1 MITRFFALL
10 FLSILGIAPSFAGE
24 YSLTIGEIDVN
35 FTGSPATALAVN
47 GQVPGPELRFTD
59 GEDVV
64 IHVTNTLD
72 VMSSIHWH
80 GLLLPPEMDG
90 VPGMSFDGIPPGETF
105 TYRFT
110 IRQTGTYWYHSH
122 SGYQEQQGVYGP
134 LIIEPRVKDPA
145 TFDREHTIVLSD
157 WLDTDP
163 ADVHANLKSMSDY
176 YNYAQRTLGDFF
188 GLAADEGLAA
198 AASERLAWGNMRMT
212 PTDLS
217 DVSGYTYLLNGQTNK
232 EPWFG
237 EMKPGERVRL
247 RFINAGAMSYFDVRI
262 PGLKMTVVEA
272 DGQAVVP
279 VPVDEFR
286 IAVAETYDVIV
297 EPQDDAPY
305 QILAEALDRSGFAV
319 GRLGGTPD
327 AGLEQP
333 SPRARGLLTMGD
345 MGGDHGNMDHGSM
358 DHAAMG
364 HTMPKQMTSADA
376 GAKTVDHSTMDHS
389 AMGHG
394 MPMET
399 MNTTLDHG
407 AMNHDAVDHA
417 AMGHTMPMAMKA
429 EPVTRNNEHVPPVDA
444 PPGARVLTYEDLI
457 ALEPN
462 EDTRPPDTELT
473 MTLGGNME
481 RYIWTLNGD
490 KFADATPIY
499 LEYGQRV
506 RITYVNETMMNHPM
520 HLHGMFVELE
530 NGQPPET
537 RPRKHIVNVGP
548 GRSYSVTFTANEAGE
563 WAFHCHLLYHMAS
576 GMMTKVVVSQVNAE
590 LTQ

>member
-1 MITRFFALL
+1 MIGRRQFLASMAAL
-10 FLSILGIAPSFAGE
+10 STARPSFAGE
-24 YSLTIGEIDVN
+24 NLLSNGRTKEYALSIDEIDVN
-35 FTGSPATALAVN
+35 FTGKLARALAVN
-47 GQVPGPELRFTD
+47 GQVPGPALRFRD
-59 GEDVV
+59 GDDAV
-64 IHVTNTLD
+64 IHVTNNLD

-80 GLLLPPEMDG
+80 GLLVPPEMDG
-90 VPGMSFDGIPPGETF
+90 VPGVSFKGISPGETF
-105 TYRFT
+105 TYRFP

-122 SGYQEQQGVYGP
+122 SAYQEQQGVYGS
-134 LIIEPRVKDPA
+134 LIIEPRGAEPA
-145 TFDREHTIVLSD
+145 PFDREHTIVLSD

-176 YNYAQRTLGDFF
+176 YNYAQRTVGDFF
-188 GLAADEGLAA
+188 DFVSDEGLSAA
-198 AASERLAWGNMRMT
+198 ANERLAWGNMRMT

-217 DVSGYTYLLNGQTNK
+217 DVSGYTFLLNGLTTDQ
-232 EPWFG
+232 PWFG
-237 EMKPGERVRL
+237 EMKPGECVRL

-297 EPQDDAPY
+297 EPQDDTSH
-305 QILAEALDRSGFAV
+305 QIIAEAMDRSGFAI
-319 GRLGGTPD
+319 GQLGGDQNERMDLP
-327 AGLEQP
+327 A
-333 SPRARGLLTMGD
+333 SRSRSLLSMDD
-345 MGGDHGNMDHGSM
+345 MGGDHGRMDHGQTHSGASESTPKTDHSMM

-364 HTMPKQMTSADA
+364 HA
-376 GAKTVDHSTMDHS
+376 
-389 AMGHG
+389 
-394 MPMET
+394 
-399 MNTTLDHG
+399 
-407 AMNHDAVDHA
+407 
-417 AMGHTMPMAMKA
+417 MPMAMA
-429 EPVTRNNEHVPPVDA
+429 APVVTRDNEHVPPVYA
-444 PPGARVLTYEDLI
+444 PEGARVLTYQDLV
-457 ALEPN
+457 ALIPNDDLREPD
-462 EDTRPPDTELT
+462 EELT

-490 KFADATPIY
+490 KFSEATPIY

-548 GRSYSVTFTANEAGE
+548 GRRYSVTFTADEAGE

-576 GMMTKVVVSQVNAE
+576 GMMSKMVVSRVNAE
-590 LTQ
+590 LSL

>member
-1 MITRFFALL
+1 MIGRRL
-10 FLSILGIAPSFAGE
+10 FLASTAALYAAAPSLAKAFTSSIGGTRE
-24 YSLTIGEIDVN
+24 YTLSIGEIGVN
-35 FTGSPATALAVN
+35 FTGASSRALAVN
-47 GQVPGPELRFTD
+47 GQIPGPTLRFVD

-64 IHVTNTLD
+64 IHVTNNLD

-80 GLLLPPEMDG
+80 GLLVPPEMDG
-90 VPGMSFDGIPPGETF
+90 VPGISFDGIPPGETF
-105 TYRFT
+105 TYRFP

-122 SGYQEQQGVYGP
+122 SAYQEQQGVYGP
-134 LIIEPRVKDPA
+134 LIIEPRSADPA
-145 TFDREHTIVLSD
+145 PFDREHTIILSD

-188 GLAADEGLAA
+188 DFASTKGLGT

-217 DVSGYTYLLNGQTNK
+217 DVSGYTFLMNGQTVDK
-232 EPWFG
+232 PWFG
-237 EMKPGERVRL
+237 DMKPGERVRL
-247 RFINAGAMSYFDVRI
+247 RFINAGAMSYFDIRI

-272 DGQAVVP
+272 DGQAVRP

-297 EPQDDAPY
+297 EPQDDKAY
-305 QILAEALDRSGFAV
+305 QITAEALDRSGFSI
-319 GRLGGTPD
+319 GQLGGLQGAPMI
-327 AGLEQP
+327 LP
-333 SPRARGLLTMGD
+333 SPRPRSFLSMDD
-345 MGGDHGNMDHGSM
+345 MGGDHGNMNHGGMPAETQIDHAAMGHSMPMATEM

-364 HTMPKQMTSADA
+364 HAS
-376 GAKTVDHSTMDHS
+376 
-389 AMGHG
+389 
-394 MPMET
+394 PME
-399 MNTTLDHG
+399 M
-407 AMNHDAVDHA
+407 A
-417 AMGHTMPMAMKA
+417 APAI
-429 EPVTRNNEHVPPVDA
+429 TRDNEHVPPVDA
-444 PPGARVLTYEDLI
+444 PAGARVLTYQDLV

-462 EDTRPPDTELT
+462 DDLRVPDKELT

-490 KFADATPIY
+490 KFSEATPIY
-499 LEYGQRV
+499 LDYGQRV
-506 RITYVNETMMNHPM
+506 RITYVNDTMMNHPM

-548 GRSYSVTFTANEAGE
+548 GRRYSVTFTADEAGE

-576 GMMTKVVVSQVNAE
+576 GMMSKVVVSRINAE
-590 LTQ
+590 LSQ